1 MQVTLTPEQAAA
13 KDKFMRWL
21 TGASGGDDDW
31 FFRLGG
37 YAGTGKTTLLN
48 NINEE
53 LQQGDH
59 PKPTFMAP
67 TGKAASVLAH
77 KLGGREVI
85 TCHKALYNPTTPKT
99 DELRKLEAKLAQC
112 DKYPVKPHVR
122 AEIEAAI
129 KKERHDIEERRILGF
144 ALKTHPTLKKG
155 QLAIVDEASM
165 VSERMREDMRQTGAK
180 FLFVGDPGQLPP
192 VGDGG
197 WFLKGRFN
205 SMLESVQR
213 QALDSAIIRLSMQV
227 REGRPQRQDFQTPEC
242 RIVYSKEVD
251 RDEWLSADK
260 ILTGRNKA
268 RQKLNRFCRKGLG
281 LTEQSPMYGD
291 KLICM
296 KNETFEDGMRV
307 INGVECTALNNMRY
321 DESSGLSFLTVDYEG
336 KVLEGL
342 SVYDYHFRSHYEENL
357 EKLPWQM
364 RRKVR
369 EFDYAYAI
377 TVHKSQGSEWHDVIL
392 ADDRMQAND
401 AAFRR
406 RWLYTAITRA
416 KTSFAWVETD
426 PKERKGK

>member
-21 TGASGGDDDW
+21 TGASGGDDW

-53 LQQGDH
+53 LQQGNL

-67 TGKAASVLAH
+67 TGKAASVLRR

-85 TCHKALYNPTTPKT
+85 TCHKALYNPVPPTS
-99 DELRKLEAKLAQC
+99 DELKKLNARLLSAQTEEM
-112 DKYPVKPHVR
+112 R
-122 AEIEAAI
+122 EQIRSLIA
-129 KKERHDIEERRILGF
+129 KERHDLEEKRLIGF
-144 ALKTHPTLKKG
+144 SLKTHPTLKAG

-165 VSERMREDMRQTGAK
+165 VSEKMREDMRQTGAK

-197 WFLKGRFN
+197 WFLKGQFN
-205 SMLESVQR
+205 AMLESVQR
-213 QALDSAIIRLSMQV
+213 QALDSPIIRLSMEV

-242 RIVYSKEVD
+242 RIVRTKEID

-260 ILTGRNKA
+260 ILTGRNEA
-268 RQKLNRFCRKGLG
+268 RRRLNRYCRKGLG
-281 LTEQSPMYGD
+281 RTEEYPMHGD

-296 KNETFEDGMRV
+296 KNETFEDGQKV
-307 INGVECTALNNMRY
+307 INGVECVALNNMTY
-321 DESSGLSFLTVDYEG
+321 DESSGNKFLDVLYDG
-336 KVLEGL
+336 KRLEGL
-342 SVYDYHFRSHYEENL
+342 CVYDYHFRSHYVDGL

-364 RRKVR
+364 RRKMR
-369 EFDYAYAI
+369 EFDFAYAI
-377 TVHKSQGSEWHDVIL
+377 TVHKSQGSEWDDVIL

-416 KTSFAWVETD
+416 KTSFAWVEND